1 MSMLADPWRMA
12 IPNPDEVL
20 NGAFAIDGSLS
31 VRGIYADEI
40 RLRQGS
46 TYNDFLTTIGSLADY
61 GDLTAI
67 IKGLWGVT
75 TETGV
80 DWNIIKRAADVKIA
94 NSVTAKD
101 ATLNLVKLTLKG
113 AEGDVRP
120 GYNALERIAGPLR
133 HIYWSRQ
140 ALPSM
145 EPEQYRRDR
154 EEFFAW
160 FDHFKVNIR
169 ALSADRTGETPE
181 TTGGGRIPTA
191 PDVLPDR
198 SDWAKT
204 QNWALKDHFHDERY
218 ALVKHPH
225 VKADITD
232 WAHRHLYD
240 DIIGGPKQRLGWRRL
255 RRGGMDK
262 VAGLATST
270 AIFGGALIVGG
281 IKYYKDRKG
290 S

>member
-1 MSMLADPWRMA
+1 MSMLDDPWRMA

-40 RLRQGS
+40 RLRKGA
-46 TYNDFLTTIGSLADY
+46 TYSDFLTSVGTLDDY

-80 DWNIIKRAADVKIA
+80 DWNIIRGRPTGRREARVQRTRAH
-94 NSVTAKD
+94 
-101 ATLNLVKLTLKG
+101 
-113 AEGDVRP
+113 R
-120 GYNALERIAGPLR
+120 GPLR

-140 ALPSM
+140 ALRAWSPSSTGATG
-145 EPEQYRRDR
+145 RS
-154 EEFFAW
+154 FFAW

-181 TTGGGRIPTA
+181 TTGGAASNGARRA
-191 PDVLPDR
+191 PDR

-255 RRGGMDK
+255 RREGMDK
-262 VAGLATST
+262 RE
-270 AIFGGALIVGG
+270 
-281 IKYYKDRKG
+281 YYKLENEKKQWSELKDKEMTEVAEKKAEANKLMTDAQRQEE
-290 S
+290 SASPR